1 MSPAGHSPRLVLTAV
16 TMALVGLLGACGAAP
31 GSPAALTGG
40 PVVASRSTS
49 SPTTQSPTTTS
60 PTTTAP
66 PSVVLTPSVSPASPV
81 PVDTVVSVA
90 ASNGTV
96 SDVVL
101 TYQDPKKGDVNVE
114 GALDPAA
121 TKWVAGRLLEPGT
134 TYSLTM
140 TGKNPQGTESTQHS
154 TFSTQVLS
162 KKQQIFPQIIADG
175 ATVGVA
181 MPVIVHFDVPVKDK
195 AAFEKRMT
203 VTSTPQQ
210 AGSWN
215 WTSSNEA
222 HWRPATYWQP
232 GTRVAVGVDVNSVA
246 AGDGTYGQLSVKGG
260 FTVGQSVV
268 MKADLAAHQMTVE
281 INGAVARTI
290 PVTGGKTGF
299 DTRSGTKVIMEKF
312 ATLHMDANTIGIEP
326 GDPNYYNIPD
336 VKYAMRETYSGE
348 FLHAAPWS
356 VGSQGKANVSHGCI
370 GMSDADAAWLFG
382 NVKVGDPVVVGGTN
396 RGLEAGNGWTD
407 WNVTFDQWK
416 TGSALA
422 G

>member
-1 MSPAGHSPRLVLTAV
+1 MSHARHSRHLALTAV
-16 TMALVGLLGACGAAP
+16 TMTLVGLLGACSAASGSTAP
-31 GSPAALTGG
+31 GSGG
-40 PVVASRSTS
+40 PVAASRSTE
-49 SPTTQSPTTTS
+49 SPTTPSPTTTV
-60 PTTTAP
+60 P
-66 PSVVLTPSVSPASPV
+66 PSVVLTPSVASGSPV
-81 PVDTVVSVA
+81 AVDTVVSVA

-121 TKWVAGRLLEPGT
+121 TTWVAGRLLEPGT
-134 TYSLTM
+134 TYSLSM
-140 TGKNPQGTESTQHS
+140 TGKNPQGTELTQHA

-162 KKQQIFPQIIADG
+162 KEQQIDPQVIGDG
-175 ATVGVA
+175 ATVGIA

-215 WTSSNEA
+215 WISASEA

-232 GTRVAVGVDVNSVA
+232 GTRVAVGVDINSVA
-246 AGDGTYGQLSVKGG
+246 AGNGTYGQRSVKGG

-281 INGAVARTI
+281 INGALSRTI

-312 ATLHMDANTIGIEP
+312 TTLRMDANTVGIEP
-326 GDPNYYNIPD
+326 GDPDYYNIPD

-356 VGSQGKANVSHGCI
+356 VASQGKANVSHGCI
-370 GMSDADAAWLFG
+370 GMGDADAAWLFG
-382 NVKVGDPVVVGGTN
+382 IVKVGDPVVVGGTN
-396 RGLEAGNGWTD
+396 RGMEAGNGWTD
-407 WNVTFDQWK
+407 WNVTFDQWR

>member
-1 MSPAGHSPRLVLTAV
+1 M
-16 TMALVGLLGACGAAP
+16 
-31 GSPAALTGG
+31 
-40 PVVASRSTS
+40 
-49 SPTTQSPTTTS
+49 
-60 PTTTAP
+60 
-66 PSVVLTPSVSPASPV
+66 
-81 PVDTVVSVA
+81 
-90 ASNGTV
+90 
-96 SDVVL
+96 
-101 TYQDPKKGDVNVE
+101 
-114 GALDPAA
+114 
-121 TKWVAGRLLEPGT
+121 AGRLLEPGT
-134 TYSLTM
+134 TYSLSM

-154 TFSTQVLS
+154 TFSTQDLS

-175 ATVGVA
+175 STVGVA

-195 AAFEKRMT
+195 ATFEKRMT

-215 WTSSNEA
+215 WISSNEA
-222 HWRPATYWQP
+222 HWRPATSWQP
-232 GTRVAVGVDVNSVA
+232 GTKVAVGVDINSVA
-246 AGDGTYGQLSVKGG
+246 AGNGTYGQLSVKGG
-260 FTVGQSVV
+260 FTVGQAVV
-268 MKADLAAHQMTVE
+268 MKADLAAHRMTVG

-299 DTRSGTKVIMEKF
+299 DTRSGTTVIMEKF

-348 FLHAAPWS
+348 FLHAAQWS
-356 VGSQGKANVSHGCI
+356 VANQGRANVSH
-370 GMSDADAAWLFG
+370 
-382 NVKVGDPVVVGGTN
+382 
-396 RGLEAGNGWTD
+396 GWTD